1 MLNKKLGKYFDAVK
15 LGIEIM
21 KNKVDL
27 RKLKVELYFALKKE
41 MSLNFPV
48 NQDFMVETTQF
59 DSIFKQILKICR
71 KNSKEVEHDKEELVW
86 YIVIDTLMDLKNNEV
101 VAYKSFCRNFFQKRM
116 NLFMESLVRV
126 IPFQNFIAYI
136 LSTQRDRR
144 FKEF

>member
-1 MLNKKLGKYFDAVK
+1 
-15 LGIEIM
+15 M

-101 VAYKSFCRNFFQKRM
+101 VAYKSFCRNFF
-116 NLFMESLVRV
+116 
-126 IPFQNFIAYI
+126 
-136 LSTQRDRR
+136 
-144 FKEF
+144 